1 MLMFVMI
8 LIIMVAV
15 LLTLIILAQNPKG
28 GGLSSQFGGSG
39 SSSQM
44 MGVKRTTDLLEKIT
58 WGFGIALVV
67 LSLSSSFLIGT
78 TTDTSGIVSPNVER
92 AQERN
97 VLPNLNTPA
106 PGEGIGDSAV
116 LDMESLTEEGDTAQ

>member
-1 MLMFVMI
+1 MLTFVMT
-8 LIIMVAV
+8 LIIIVAV

-44 MGVKRTTDLLEKIT
+44 MGVKRTTDLLEKVT

-78 TTDTSGIVSPNVER
+78 STDSGGVISPNVER

-97 VLPNLNTPA
+97 ILPNLNTPA
-106 PGEGIGDSAV
+106 PGEGGGDSAI

>member
-1 MLMFVMI
+1 MLTFIMF
-8 LIIMVAV
+8 LIIVVAV

-39 SSSQM
+39 SSNQM

-78 TTDTSGIVSPNVER
+78 ATEGGGIVSPNVER

-97 VLPNLNTPA
+97 VLPNLAPA
-106 PGEGIGDSAV
+106 PGQGA
-116 LDMESLTEEGDTAQ
+116 TEGDIQDLENLTGEDDSVQ

>member
-1 MLMFVMI
+1 MFTLVI
-8 LIIMVAV
+8 SLIIIVAV
-15 LLTLIILAQNPKG
+15 LLVLIILAQNPKG

-58 WGFGIALVV
+58 WGFGIAL
-67 LSLSSSFLIGT
+67 LALTLSSNFLI
-78 TTDTSGIVSPNVER
+78 DTSASNSGIVSPNVER

-97 VLPNLNTPA
+97 VLPNLPA
-106 PGEGIGDSAV
+106 PGAGSADSAA
-116 LDMESLTEEGDTAQ
+116 LDLESLGEESDSTQ

>member
-1 MLMFVMI
+1 MLTFVMF
-8 LIIMVAV
+8 LIIVVAI

-39 SSSQM
+39 SSNQM

-58 WGFGIALVV
+58 WGFAIALVV

-78 TTDTSGIVSPNVER
+78 ATETGGIVSPNIER

-97 VLPNLNTPA
+97 VLPNMA
-106 PGEGIGDSAV
+106 PTLGSPEENVQD
-116 LDMESLTEEGDTAQ
+116 LENLTEEGDSLQ

>member
-1 MLMFVMI
+1 MFTFVI
-8 LIIMVAV
+8 TLIIIVAV
-15 LLTLIILAQNPKG
+15 LLVLIILAQNPKG

-39 SSSQM
+39 SSNQM

-67 LSLSSSFLIGT
+67 LTLSSNFLIDT
-78 TTDTSGIVSPNVER
+78 TADSSSIVSPNIER

-106 PGEGIGDSAV
+106 PGEGADNAV
-116 LDMESLTEEGDTAQ
+116 LDMESLTEEGDTTQ

>member
-1 MLMFVMI
+1 MLTFIMF
-8 LIIMVAV
+8 LIIIVAV

-39 SSSQM
+39 SSNQM

-58 WGFGIALVV
+58 WGFGISLVV

-78 TTDTSGIVSPNVER
+78 AKEGGGIVSPNVER

-97 VLPNLNTPA
+97 
-106 PGEGIGDSAV
+106 
-116 LDMESLTEEGDTAQ
+116 

>member
-1 MLMFVMI
+1 MLTFIMI
-8 LIIMVAV
+8 LIIIIAV
-15 LLTLIILAQNPKG
+15 LLVLIILAQNPKG

-67 LSLSSSFLIGT
+67 LTLSSSFLIGT
-78 TTDTSGIVSPNVER
+78 TTDTSGLVSPNIER

-97 VLPNLNTPA
+97 VLPNLNSPA
-106 PGEGIGDSAV
+106 PGSADSAA
-116 LDMESLTEEGDTAQ
+116 LDIESLTEEEGNEE

>member
-1 MLMFVMI
+1 MLTFVMF
-8 LIIMVAV
+8 LIIVVAV

-58 WGFGIALVV
+58 WGFAIALVV

-78 TTDTSGIVSPNVER
+78 ATQTGGIVSPNVER

-97 VLPNLNTPA
+97 VLPNMAPA
-106 PGEGIGDSAV
+106 PGENSPEENVQD
-116 LDMESLTEEGDTAQ
+116 LENLTEEGDSVQ